1 MATVPATADLVTW
14 LGTGA
19 ATTGVAASGYY
30 IPAAN
35 VGAFINNDSP
45 TITNDIRD
53 FLYSVLSLCEAKCT
67 QQIASTD
74 TRPTKISVAKT
85 TDTLSNP
92 KKVRFVVT
100 LEAATVSNPAE
111 TITLPTYG

>member
-1 MATVPATADLVTW
+1 MATVPAAADLVSW

-19 ATTGVAASGYY
+19 AITGVAASGYY

-35 VGAFINNDSP
+35 VGAFIGNDSP

-67 QQIASTD
+67 QQIAAAD
-74 TRPTKISVAKT
+74 TRPTKISVAKS
-85 TDTLSNP
+85 TDNLSNP
-92 KKVRFVVT
+92 KKIRFVVT
-100 LEAATVSNPAE
+100 LDAATITNPAE

>member
-1 MATVPATADLVTW
+1 MATVPSAADLVTW

-19 ATTGVAASGYY
+19 ATTGVAAGGYY
-30 IPAAN
+30 IPTAN
-35 VGAFINNDSP
+35 VAAFIGNDGV
-45 TITNDIRD
+45 ITNDIRD

-100 LEAATVSNPAE
+100 LEAATVANPAE

>member
-1 MATVPATADLVTW
+1 MALVPATSDLGTW
-14 LGTGA
+14 LGVGA
-19 ATTGVAASGYY
+19 NTTGVAASGYF

-35 VGAFINNDSP
+35 VAPYVGSDSV
-45 TITNDIRD
+45 ITNDIRD
-53 FLYSVLSLCEAKCT
+53 FLYSVLSLCEEKCT
-67 QQIASTD
+67 QQILAVD

-92 KKVRFVVT
+92 KRVRFVVT
-100 LEAATVSNPAE
+100 LEAATVNNPAE

>member
-1 MATVPATADLVTW
+1 MATVPAAADLVSW

-19 ATTGVAASGYY
+19 ATTGVAAGGYY
-30 IPAAN
+30 IPTAN
-35 VGAFINNDSP
+35 VAPFIGNDAV
-45 TITNDIRD
+45 ITNDIRD

-74 TRPTKISVAKT
+74 TRPTKISVAKS
-85 TDTLSNP
+85 TDNLSNP

>member
-1 MATVPATADLVTW
+1 MATVPSSATLSTW
-14 LGTGA
+14 LGSGA
-19 ATTGVAASGYY
+19 NTTGVAASGYY

-35 VGAFINNDSP
+35 VASFVGNDGL
-45 TITNDIRD
+45 ITNDIRD
-53 FLYSVLSLCEAKCT
+53 FLYSVLSLCEQKCT
-67 QQIASTD
+67 QQISSDDA
-74 TRPTKISVAKT
+74 RPTKISVAKT
-85 TDTLSNP
+85 TDVLNNP